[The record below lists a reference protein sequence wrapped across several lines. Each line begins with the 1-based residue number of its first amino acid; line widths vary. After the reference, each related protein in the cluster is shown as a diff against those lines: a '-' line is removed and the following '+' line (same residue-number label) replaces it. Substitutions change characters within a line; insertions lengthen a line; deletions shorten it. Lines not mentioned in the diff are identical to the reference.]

1 MESADIID
9 RAVGLVRDESD
20 RSQLVAAL
28 RSVSIE
34 AVVDVLHGG
43 GDVGQGQ
50 LVATGL
56 GVSPGV
62 AEGIVRSTVDAAL
75 DAFDRGEDVVLVM
88 AATTPADEIA
98 MRVAVAVVTEG
109 GGSASHAAIVARD
122 LAVPAVVGTGPLP
135 LLDGD
140 RVLVDGATGEV
151 RRPGA
156 GSVTAAATIDEL
168 PDSLATLLG
177 WADEVATI
185 AVLANVDHRDG
196 AALARRFGAA
206 GIGLCRIEHMFLGE
220 RAALVAAVLDHTAVD
235 HSVVDHSAAD
245 HLTAIAEIER
255 IIATDLVDVFSEMS
269 GLPVT
274 IRLLDAPRHEFGGPV
289 EQNPMM
295 GLRGVRLG
303 VVNEALL
310 RAQAR
315 AVATA
320 VGSSRARGDDPRPRI
335 LVPLVSLPGELAVVA
350 PWIRDEVG
358 PDVPIGVMIETPR
371 AALCADRLASL
382 ADFVSFGT
390 NDLTQFTY
398 GWSRDDL
405 ESQILDDYI
414 GAGII
419 DVSPFETLDEGG
431 VVRLMALAVE
441 TARAAKPEI
450 GTSICGEHGGD
461 PRSVAIASQLRLG
474 SVSASPYRVPVARLA
489 AAHAAIDAST
499 ESDAARPAG

>member
-9 RAVGLVRDESD
+9 RAVGLVRDRSD
-20 RSQLVAAL
+20 RSQLVTAL

-34 AVVDVLHGG
+34 AVIDVLHGG

-156 GSVTAAATIDEL
+156 GSVTATATINEL

-185 AVLANVDHRDG
+185 AVMANVDHREG
-196 AALARRFGAA
+196 ARLARRFGAA

-220 RAALVAAVLDHTAVD
+220 RAALVAAVLDHTVLD
-235 HSVVDHSAAD
+235 HTAA
-245 HLTAIAEIER
+245 TPEIER
-255 IIATDLVDVFSEMS
+255 IIATDLTEVFGEMS

-274 IRLLDAPRHEFGGPV
+274 IRLLDAPRHEFGGPL

-303 VVNEALL
+303 VVNERLL

-320 VGSSRARGDDPRPRI
+320 VGLSRARGDDPRPRI

-371 AALCADRLASL
+371 AALCADRLASM

-414 GAGII
+414 DAGII

-441 TARAAKPEI
+441 TARAARPEI

-461 PRSVAIASQLRLG
+461 PRSIAIASQLRLG

-489 AAHAAIDAST
+489 AAHAAI
-499 ESDAARPAG
+499 ESDATNRTD